1 MEGVLDALAG
11 ITPLIALAAL
21 GVALAAVWLRVRD
34 QRAMVD
40 GSPGSARQAEMERR
54 VAQLG
59 QRVSVLEED
68 VDEQRVPGRPPV
80 ADVEAQVRR
89 RSASAVSHIGLV
101 RYDAFEDTGGAQS
114 FSLALIDD
122 DGDGV
127 VVSSLHSR
135 QATRLYAKGVRGG
148 VADTPL
154 SDEEVRALRE
164 AGVLS

>member
-1 MEGVLDALAG
+1 V
-11 ITPLIALAAL
+11 
-21 GVALAAVWLRVRD
+21 AVWLGVRGE
-34 QRAMVD
+34 RPAVE
-40 GSPGSARQAEMERR
+40 GASGSARQADLERR

-59 QRVSVLEED
+59 QRVGVLEED
-68 VDEQRVPGRPPV
+68 VDGRRVSGGLQA
-80 ADVEAQVRR
+80 ADVETQVRR
-89 RSASAVSHIGLV
+89 RTGSAVSHVGLV

-127 VVSSLHSR
+127 VVTSLHSR
-135 QATRLYAKGVRGG
+135 QATRLYAKAMRGG

-164 AGVLS
+164 AGILS